1 MGKYW
6 QLIQQFG
13 PELTIL
19 IETPINK
26 LSSGNIPGFAEAI
39 HHVRKKIIHKKT
51 GFDGVFGT
59 ITVDL

>member
-1 MGKYW
+1 MSKYG

-19 IETPINK
+19 IETPIAD
-26 LSSGNIPGFAEAI
+26 LASGDFPCLAEAVSR
-39 HHVRKKIIHKKT
+39 VRQNLVCKKA

-59 ITVDL
+59 IKVSL